1 MITALYAMR
10 VDGAFGVFNPA
21 TMDAYGE
28 LPWGS
33 IPEEL
38 EQFYKILDTYQVVIL
53 GHNTYTTAPPR
64 LKKALERKSMV
75 YVVGSASPIL
85 IKNPPRNV
93 RFITHLGSKI
103 RDFCNEVE
111 VVCIGG
117 KALLETLA
125 TMGCL
130 DAIYRSTI
138 YPKAG
143 TVPSLDHIMYL
154 EHPILTSTPPDAV
167 VTHVAS
173 GENERY
179 RFVMEGVY
187 L

>member
-21 TMDAYGE
+21 TMDAYGG

-38 EQFYKILDTYQVVIL
+38 EQFYRVLDTYQVVIV

-64 LKKALERKSMV
+64 LKKALDKKSIV

-85 IKNPPRNV
+85 IKNPHSNV

-103 RDFCNEVE
+103 TSFCEE
-111 VVCIGG
+111 IEAVCIGG

-130 DAIYRSTI
+130 DGIYRSTI

-154 EHPILTSTPPDAV
+154 EHPVLKSVPPDAV
-167 VTHVAS
+167 VTHIAS

-179 RFVMEGVY
+179 RFVMEGIY

>member
-10 VDGAFGVFNPA
+10 NDGAFGVLNSA
-21 TMDAYGE
+21 TMDACGH

-33 IPEEL
+33 IPAEL
-38 EQFYKILDTYQVVIL
+38 EQFYRILDTYQVVIV
-53 GHNTYTTAPPR
+53 GRNTYITAPPR
-64 LKKALERKSMV
+64 LKKELDKKSVV
-75 YVVGSASPIL
+75 YVVGSASPL
-85 IKNPPRNV
+85 LLKDTHHNV

-103 RDFCNEVE
+103 RNFCEDVE
-111 VVCIGG
+111 AVCIGG

-125 TMGCL
+125 TVGCL
-130 DAIYRSTI
+130 DGIYRSTI
-138 YPKAG
+138 YPRAG

-154 EHPILTSTPPDAV
+154 EHPVLTSVPPDAV
-167 VTHVAS
+167 VTHIAS

-179 RFVMEGVY
+179 RFVMEGIY